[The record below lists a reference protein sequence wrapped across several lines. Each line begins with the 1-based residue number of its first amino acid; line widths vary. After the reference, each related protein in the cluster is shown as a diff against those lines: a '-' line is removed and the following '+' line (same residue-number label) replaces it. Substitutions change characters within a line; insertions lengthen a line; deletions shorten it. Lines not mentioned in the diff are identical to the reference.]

1 METNEII
8 IVAIISIVLG
18 LFVTFIAARNAEE
31 IEEDVPP
38 SSPSSKF
45 EPRKINDLSTSSSVK
60 LDKEDVTPV
69 VTETVVAPKKRHYK
83 KNYKKKPTNAKNAQ
97 VDKKP
102 VGRPRKSQ

>member
-8 IVAIISIVLG
+8 IAAIISIVLG

-31 IEEDVPP
+31 IKEDELP
-38 SSPSSKF
+38 SSHKF
-45 EPRKINDLSTSSSVK
+45 QPRKITDLSS
-60 LDKEDVTPV
+60 EQP
-69 VTETVVAPKKRHYK
+69 PKRRHYK

-102 VGRPRKSQ
+102 VGRPRKSE

>member
-8 IVAIISIVLG
+8 IAAIISIVLG

-31 IEEDVPP
+31 IKEDELP
-38 SSPSSKF
+38 SSPKF
-45 EPRKINDLSTSSSVK
+45 EPRKITDLSS
-60 LDKEDVTPV
+60 DQTPP
-69 VTETVVAPKKRHYK
+69 VAPKRRHYK

-102 VGRPRKSQ
+102 VGRPRKSE

>member
-8 IVAIISIVLG
+8 IAAIISIVLG

-31 IEEDVPP
+31 IKEDESP
-38 SSPSSKF
+38 SSSKF
-45 EPRKINDLSTSSSVK
+45 EPRKITDLSS
-60 LDKEDVTPV
+60 DQTP
-69 VTETVVAPKKRHYK
+69 KRRHYK

-102 VGRPRKSQ
+102 VGRPRKSE

>member
-31 IEEDVPP
+31 IEEDELP
-38 SSPSSKF
+38 SSPKF
-45 EPRKINDLSTSSSVK
+45 EPRKINDLSASSSVK

-102 VGRPRKSQ
+102 VGRPRKSE

>member
-8 IVAIISIVLG
+8 IAAIISIVLG

-31 IEEDVPP
+31 IKEDELP
-38 SSPSSKF
+38 SSSKF
-45 EPRKINDLSTSSSVK
+45 KPRKMVDLSTPSSIPPI
-60 LDKEDVTPV
+60 KEDVTPV
-69 VTETVVAPKKRHYK
+69 STEKAIAPKRRHYK

-102 VGRPRKSQ
+102 VGRPRKSE

>member
-8 IVAIISIVLG
+8 IAAIISIVLG

-31 IEEDVPP
+31 IKEDE
-38 SSPSSKF
+38 SSSSSKF
-45 EPRKINDLSTSSSVK
+45 EPRKITDLSS
-60 LDKEDVTPV
+60 EQP
-69 VTETVVAPKKRHYK
+69 PKRRHYK

-102 VGRPRKSQ
+102 VGRPRKSE

>member
-8 IVAIISIVLG
+8 IAAIISIVLG

-31 IEEDVPP
+31 IKEDELP
-38 SSPSSKF
+38 SSPPKF
-45 EPRKINDLSTSSSVK
+45 EPRKITDLSS
-60 LDKEDVTPV
+60 EQP
-69 VTETVVAPKKRHYK
+69 PKRRHYK

-102 VGRPRKSQ
+102 VGRPRKSE

>member
-8 IVAIISIVLG
+8 IAAIISIVLG

-31 IEEDVPP
+31 IKEDE
-38 SSPSSKF
+38 SPSKF
-45 EPRKINDLSTSSSVK
+45 EPRKITDLSS
-60 LDKEDVTPV
+60 EQP
-69 VTETVVAPKKRHYK
+69 PKRRHYK

-102 VGRPRKSQ
+102 VGRPRKSE